1 MGEMLDVPP
10 PFYSKRVSIVL
21 VRPQFDGNIGAVARS
36 MKNFGFTDLRIVG
49 RDNVWSD
56 EVRNRAKHAQS
67 VLDDA
72 KFYDDIKSAVSDSS
86 LVIGT
91 SGKRELGGKIS
102 FRHFLEPEDLPKQ
115 LSDIDGKISIVFG
128 PEGKGL
134 LNSELKLCDLLVTI
148 PTWPG
153 YPIMN
158 LSHAVS
164 IICYSWYRNNT
175 IPSDDSRNEKLLSA
189 ELKNVLTNEIT
200 RLSELIPTLDFRRT
214 GIDETLQRIILR
226 GLPKDDEVHRLLG
239 VIQTTNLAFEYFS
252 KYPEIWEEVV
262 SNNNEN
268 N

>member
-91 SGKRELGGKIS
+91 SGKESWGVK
-102 FRHFLEPEDLPKQ
+102 FL
-115 LSDIDGKISIVFG
+115 S
-128 PEGKGL
+128 
-134 LNSELKLCDLLVTI
+134 VT
-148 PTWPG
+148 
-153 YPIMN
+153 
-158 LSHAVS
+158 
-164 IICYSWYRNNT
+164 
-175 IPSDDSRNEKLLSA
+175 
-189 ELKNVLTNEIT
+189 
-200 RLSELIPTLDFRRT
+200 F
-214 GIDETLQRIILR
+214 
-226 GLPKDDEVHRLLG
+226 
-239 VIQTTNLAFEYFS
+239 
-252 KYPEIWEEVV
+252 
-262 SNNNEN
+262 
-268 N
+268 

>member
-10 PFYSKRVSIVL
+10 PFYTKRVSIVL

-36 MKNFGFTDLRIVG
+36 MKNFGFTDLRVVG
-49 RDNVWSD
+49 RDNEWSD

-72 KFYDDIKSAVSDSS
+72 KFFDNIQSAVFDSS
-86 LVIGT
+86 IVIGT
-91 SGKRELGGKIS
+91 SGKREHGSKIS

-115 LSDIDGKISIVFG
+115 LSNTEGNISIVFG

-134 LNSELKLCDLLVTI
+134 LNAELKICDLLVTI

-164 IICYSWYRNNT
+164 VICYSWYRNNT
-175 IPSDDSRNEKLLSA
+175 FSEDSQNEKLLSA
-189 ELKNVLTNEIT
+189 ELKNVLRNEIH
-200 RLSELIPTLDFRRT
+200 RLSESIPTIDFRRS
-214 GIDETLQRIILR
+214 GIDETLQRVILR
-226 GLPKDDEVHRLLG
+226 GLPKDDEIHRLLG

-252 KYPEIWEEVV
+252 ENPELWEEIIS
-262 SNNNEN
+262 SNSKND
-268 N
+268 

>member
-1 MGEMLDVPP
+1 MGEMLDISP
-10 PFYSKRVSIVL
+10 PFYSKSVSIVL

-36 MKNFGFTDLRIVG
+36 MKNFGFSELRIVG
-49 RDNVWSD
+49 RDNNWSD

-91 SGKRELGGKIS
+91 SGKRELGSKVS
-102 FRHFLEPEDLPKQ
+102 FRHFLDPEDLPKQ
-115 LSDIDGKISIVFG
+115 LSNIEGNISIVFG

-134 LNSELKLCDLLVTI
+134 LNNELKMCDLLVTI

-164 IICYSWYRNNT
+164 IICYSWYRNNIST
-175 IPSDDSRNEKLLSA
+175 SDDSKVEKLLSS
-189 ELKNVLTNEIT
+189 ELKNVLRTEIT
-200 RLSELIPTLDFRRT
+200 RLSELMPTIDFRRV
-214 GIDETLQRIILR
+214 GIDETLHRVILR
-226 GLPKDDEVHRLLG
+226 GLPKDDEIHRLLG
-239 VIQTTNLAFEYFS
+239 VIQTTNLAFDYFS
-252 KYPEIWEEVV
+252 KNPEIWEEIV
-262 SNNNEN
+262 SNNN
-268 N
+268 

>member
-1 MGEMLDVPP
+1 MGEMLDIPP

-36 MKNFGFTDLRIVG
+36 MKNFGFSELRIVG
-49 RDNVWSD
+49 RDNNWSD

-86 LVIGT
+86 LVSGT
-91 SGKRELGGKIS
+91 SGKRELGSKVS
-102 FRHFLEPEDLPKQ
+102 FRHFLDPEDLPKQ
-115 LSDIDGKISIVFG
+115 LSNIEGNISIVFG

-134 LNSELKLCDLLVTI
+134 LNNELKMCDLLVTI

-164 IICYSWYRNNT
+164 IICYSWYRNNIST
-175 IPSDDSRNEKLLSA
+175 SDDSQVEKLLSS
-189 ELKNVLTNEIT
+189 ELKNVLRTEIT
-200 RLSELIPTLDFRRT
+200 RLSELMPTIDFRRV
-214 GIDETLQRIILR
+214 GIDETLHRVILR
-226 GLPKDDEVHRLLG
+226 GLPKDDEIHRLLG
-239 VIQTTNLAFEYFS
+239 VIQTTNLAFDYFS
-252 KYPEIWEEVV
+252 KNPEIWEEIV
-262 SNNNEN
+262 SNNN
-268 N
+268 

>member
-10 PFYSKRVSIVL
+10 PIYSERVSIIL

-36 MKNFGFTDLRIVG
+36 MKNFGFTELRVVG
-49 RDNVWSD
+49 RDSNWSD

-67 VLDDA
+67 VLDEA
-72 KFYDDIKSAVSDSS
+72 KFYDDIGSAVSDSS

-91 SGKRELGGKIS
+91 SGKREQGSKIS

-115 LSDIDGKISIVFG
+115 LTNVEGKISIVFG

-134 LNSELKLCDLLVTI
+134 LNSELKICDLLVTL

-164 IICYSWYRNNT
+164 VICYAWYRNNS
-175 IPSDDSRNEKLLSA
+175 PSSDDSLNEKLLSS
-189 ELKNVLTNEIT
+189 ELKNVLRKEIT
-200 RLSELIPTLDFRRT
+200 RLSELIPTIEFRRS
-214 GIDETLQRIILR
+214 GIDETLQRVILR
-226 GLPKDDEVHRLLG
+226 GLPKDDEIHRLLC

-252 KYPEIWEEVV
+252 QNPELW
-262 SNNNEN
+262 NEIISKKD
-268 N
+268 